1 MDAISGLLVTLGV
14 SLALAGPT
22 GRQLPLLKLL
32 PRVLAASVL
41 LLRVAVCQNDLQVVP
56 AIAALNCSNITDC
69 T

>member
-14 SLALAGPT
+14 SLALVDST
-22 GRQLPLLKLL
+22 GRQLPLQKLL

-41 LLRVAVCQNDLQVVP
+41 LLRVVVCQNDFQVVP